1 MLEML
6 FTSILD
12 TTISPVRVTLMQQP
26 GGVKVGQT
34 HSGPGPQAGF
44 YKPVTITTQNPP
56 TCMAPMTGTYK
67 HLFLLLVLP

>member
-6 FTSILD
+6 FTLILD

-56 TCMAPMTGTYK
+56 TCMAPMSGINI
-67 HLFLLLVLP
+67 